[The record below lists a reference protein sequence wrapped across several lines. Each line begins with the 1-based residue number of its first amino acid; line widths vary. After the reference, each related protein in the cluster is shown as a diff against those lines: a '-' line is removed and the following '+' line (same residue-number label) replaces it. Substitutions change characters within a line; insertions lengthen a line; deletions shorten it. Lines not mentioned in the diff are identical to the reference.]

1 MRPQASEGEAQ
12 HGLFCWTRCVGQG
25 NEHLSGAS
33 GLLVAPP
40 GGSNPYLHSEQF
52 CAQEVAKNKAT
63 SPRGRPTHQQRTKK
77 MKGFG
82 DGALSN
88 FHFPKVPP
96 PGVAPPG
103 HALGGCPAG
112 AARPGG
118 KRQPHASIVSL
129 LPKLVCD
136 ALDSAS
142 PDPERLGHLAIQP
155 SAVRRNRA
163 CSSEVAICSAL
174 VRLPQS

>member
-1 MRPQASEGEAQ
+1 MVKRGPHMRPQASEGEAQ

-96 PGVAPPG
+96 QGVAPVGTRSRRMPPQ
-103 HALGGCPAG
+103 APLGLGE
-112 AARPGG
+112 
-118 KRQPHASIVSL
+118 ASA
-129 LPKLVCD
+129 P
-136 ALDSAS
+136 
-142 PDPERLGHLAIQP
+142 RLY
-155 SAVRRNRA
+155 
-163 CSSEVAICSAL
+163 
-174 VRLPQS
+174 RLPFT